1 MNLEEWM
8 YENGYVP
15 CTSEKVSWY
24 KPLKKEYDLFKR
36 MGEMVI
42 LNHGSV

>member
-8 YENGYVP
+8 YLNGYVP
-15 CTSEKVSWY
+15 CTREKVSWY
-24 KPLKKEYDLFKR
+24 KPLKKKYNAFEK

-42 LNHGSV
+42 LSHGV